1 MNDTPTSDPITL
13 EPLGPGPEYRNL
25 HVWLP
30 QLFLE
35 TTRSGSLVIENRT
48 FTRCIIE
55 GPAVLLPLEG
65 CNFDGCNLGDTRGDS
80 QTLVLKPRSPQ
91 SVTGPIPLRNCS
103 FINCDFVGVGF
114 TGTERFQD
122 EMIAALNGTA
132 Q

>member
-1 MNDTPTSDPITL
+1 MTDILASDPITL
-13 EPLGPGPEYRNL
+13 ALLGPGPEYQNL

-35 TTRSGSLVIENRT
+35 TTRAGARVIENRI

-55 GPAVLLPLEG
+55 GPAVLLPLDG
-65 CNFDGCNLGDTRGDS
+65 CNFDGCNLGDTRGDPR
-80 QTLVLKPRSPQ
+80 TLVLNPRSPQ
-91 SVTGPIPLRNCS
+91 SVTGPIPIRNCQ

-114 TGTERFQD
+114 TGTDRFQED
-122 EMIAALNGTA
+122 MIAALPGST